1 MVAVALRRTLTVLGR
16 VSQIFSLLPRV
27 WLHRRRRAPRRV
39 VVVTNSSA
47 IGSSSALRSIP
58 PDGRSRRPR
67 STRHVLA
74 ALAVTCLALTLAP
87 PALAAPAPAARP
99 DLQPLPDEWWFSAW
113 DIQTRV
119 WPLTQ
124 GAGVTVA
131 LLDTGVQA
139 SQPDLRGV
147 VVPGGDTTGAG
158 TNGMTDDNYP
168 DDGHGTAMAA
178 LIAGQGLQGGPV
190 GIAPAVKILPVR
202 IGGLNSVELGGSAA
216 TIAAGIRYAVDHG
229 AEVINM
235 SLGGPGLSASDCD
248 PAIQDA
254 VAYAL
259 EHNVVVVA
267 SAGNNAKLLNPPI
280 EPASCAGVL
289 AVGAVNPDLTLWPD
303 SEQQPYVAVAAPGN
317 QVGFLG
323 LDGKYFPDG
332 YGTSSSSAFVSG
344 EAALVRS
351 RYPSM
356 PWYQVVQRIINTAL
370 PEGSPVPND
379 SFGYGIVRIA
389 GAVNASKY
397 KVPASAP
404 NPVYETFKQW
414 LATPQGSQ
422 FTSSARKSPHPAR
435 SSPVAAAH
443 SSSGGSAG
451 LAAVLAAVVVV
462 VAAGGTAL
470 AIAAARR
477 RRRRQAGEA
486 VIRNG
491 AP

>member
-1 MVAVALRRTLTVLGR
+1 VVVVALRRTL
-16 VSQIFSLLPRV
+16 S
-27 WLHRRRRAPRRV
+27 
-39 VVVTNSSA
+39 
-47 IGSSSALRSIP
+47 
-58 PDGRSRRPR
+58 
-67 STRHVLA
+67 VLA
-74 ALAVTCLALTLAP
+74 ALAVICLALAP
-87 PALAAPAPAARP
+87 VSPARAAPGGPGQL

-131 LLDTGVQA
+131 LLDGGVQA

-147 VVPGGDTTGAG
+147 ILPGGDTTGAG
-158 TNGMTDDNYP
+158 TNGLTDDNYP
-168 DDGHGTAMAA
+168 NDGHGTAMAA

-202 IGGLNSVELGGSAA
+202 IGGLNAVSMGGSDA
-216 TIAAGIRYAVDHG
+216 TQAAGIRYAVDHG
-229 AEVINM
+229 AQVINM
-235 SLGGPGLSASDCD
+235 SVGGLTLSASACD
-248 PAIQDA
+248 QVVQDG

-267 SAGNNAKLLNPPI
+267 SAGNNAKLLNPPE

-289 AVGAVNPDLTLWPD
+289 AVGAVSPNLTLWPD
-303 SEQQPYVAVAAPGN
+303 SEQQSYVAVAAPGN
-317 QVGFLG
+317 EVGFLG
-323 LDGKYFPDG
+323 MDGRYFPDG
-332 YGTSSSSAFVSG
+332 YGTSSSAAFVSG

-379 SFGYGIVRIA
+379 NFGYGIVRIA

-397 KVPASAP
+397 DVPADAP
-404 NPVYETFKQW
+404 NPVYEAFKIW
-414 LATPQGSQ
+414 LAGQPGSQ
-422 FTSSARKSPHPAR
+422 VTSSAHQSPHSAR

-443 SSSGGSAG
+443 SSSGGTAG
-451 LAAVLAAVVVV
+451 LAAVLAAVVVM
-462 VAAGGTAL
+462 AAGGTAL
-470 AIAAARR
+470 SVAVAR
-477 RRRRQAGEA
+477 RRRRQAAEA
-486 VIRNG
+486 AGRAGTDVWPSG
-491 AP
+491 AG